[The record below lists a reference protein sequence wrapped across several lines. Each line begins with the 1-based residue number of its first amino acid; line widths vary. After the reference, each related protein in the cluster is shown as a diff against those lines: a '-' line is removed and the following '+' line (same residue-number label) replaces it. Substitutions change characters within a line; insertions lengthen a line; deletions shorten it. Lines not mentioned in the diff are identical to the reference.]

1 MKHCAMEHLVTFRHR
16 VEFHG
21 NSSTLVNKDSIA
33 NISQHKTVNLLQSRF
48 YKLKNRSMPKKQ
60 EAVRTAVQPHGSE
73 NRDQTVS
80 HGSLWIWT
88 FKKKKKKNTET
99 QNKKKHNCWEEQ
111 ADLTLLHSQ
120 NTSQI
125 IQTQN
130 KIQFLQ

>member
-1 MKHCAMEHLVTFRHR
+1 
-16 VEFHG
+16 
-21 NSSTLVNKDSIA
+21 
-33 NISQHKTVNLLQSRF
+33 
-48 YKLKNRSMPKKQ
+48 MPKKQ

-88 FKKKKKKNTET
+88 FKKKKKNTEK

-125 IQTQN
+125 IQTQKKNPILTINLNQKKKKKMKKN
-130 KIQFLQ
+130 KPIWPNLVVGWRTNGGEAADAEDDTSHVEN